1 MDVSSPKHGK
11 EVENIVCMYVY
22 IYIYVYIYMYIICLS
37 LHIWLGHMVTLA
49 FALHSTNCTTSE
61 IIAELLA
68 VAL

>member
-1 MDVSSPKHGK
+1 MDVSSPNHGK

-22 IYIYVYIYMYIICLS
+22 IYIYMCIYIICLS

-49 FALHSTNCTTSE
+49 FALHSANCTTSE